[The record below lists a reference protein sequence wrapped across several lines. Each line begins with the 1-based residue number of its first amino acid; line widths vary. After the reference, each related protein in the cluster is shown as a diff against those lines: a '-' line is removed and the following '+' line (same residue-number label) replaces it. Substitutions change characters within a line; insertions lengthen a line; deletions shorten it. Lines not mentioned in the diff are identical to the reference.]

1 MKRKQTIKHR
11 LIVGWGLLLV
21 LVLAACG
28 QETTTDSP
36 TTPEEATLDSDASV
50 EDNQDTQLSI
60 VTTFYP
66 VYEFTKQVA
75 GDRANVSQMISGG
88 TDAHHYEPSAR
99 DIAMVNE
106 ADMFIYSSE
115 EMETWVPSLL
125 DSLDSDEVVV
135 VRKADTVDELT
146 LHSDSAEDEDDHD
159 HEDGHSHSHE
169 VDPHIW
175 LDPVLAQDQV
185 THIKE
190 ALIALDPEGTDYY
203 EERAEQFNQE
213 LQMIHEEYSTAF
225 EGAENR
231 VFFTQH
237 EAFGYLANRYDLTQ
251 IAVGGLSTEVEPN
264 PARIAEIN
272 ELVNEYDVPVIYYQ
286 EGASSAIAEMI
297 ANETGTETAVLYDL
311 ERLSTNLQE
320 EGLGYIDAMRM
331 NLESLRKSIY

>member
-1 MKRKQTIKHR
+1 
-11 LIVGWGLLLV
+11 
-21 LVLAACG
+21 
-28 QETTTDSP
+28 
-36 TTPEEATLDSDASV
+36 
-50 EDNQDTQLSI
+50 
-60 VTTFYP
+60 
-66 VYEFTKQVA
+66 
-75 GDRANVSQMISGG
+75 
-88 TDAHHYEPSAR
+88 
-99 DIAMVNE
+99 
-106 ADMFIYSSE
+106 
-115 EMETWVPSLL
+115 
-125 DSLDSDEVVV
+125 
-135 VRKADTVDELT
+135 
-146 LHSDSAEDEDDHD
+146 
-159 HEDGHSHSHE
+159 
-169 VDPHIW
+169 
-175 LDPVLAQDQV
+175 LAQDQV

-237 EAFGYLANRYDLTQ
+237 ESFGYLANRYDLTQ